1 MCWIVPVTMVTYRL
15 NTTEDTIDDLHE
27 GDYDMVP
34 FIFVGLQIFIRAI
47 IISMKYGTV
56 TEQWMRR
63 ARTEVFDFKELAR
76 GLTVFGWL

>member
-56 TEQWMRR
+56 TE
-63 ARTEVFDFKELAR
+63 
-76 GLTVFGWL
+76 